1 LCTHSGRIFS
11 AKLVQTTEREHMFYD
26 AQETSHKAT
35 REVFSCR
42 LYVAILSKEHSLA
55 SLTGANSGS
64 RYKPVAL
71 LALHLSALIS
81 SRLYTRKRER
91 ERERER
97 ERFRKVRGNDLR
109 CIQLHKCLIKFYHFG
124 NNARAVV
131 QIRSNTKVNR
141 A

>member
-1 LCTHSGRIFS
+1 
-11 AKLVQTTEREHMFYD
+11 MFYD

-97 ERFRKVRGNDLR
+97 EISKSAWKRFKV
-109 CIQLHKCLIKFYHFG
+109 HS
-124 NNARAVV
+124 V
-131 QIRSNTKVNR
+131 T
-141 A
+141 